1 MPVGKLQSLD
11 DIVSGRSPASVPPC
25 KSSSALPERRYC
37 SPPLE
42 SYGLMSYWV
51 SQRTYEIGLCAW
63 PWARRGGECFAMILT
78 QGLKVTLYGVAGGIV
93 AALLLT
99 RFLAALSVR
108 CGGDRRTDLCD
119 GNRIGTR
126 VAIVAT
132 AVPAWR
138 AARIDPLKSLG
149 AE

>member
-1 MPVGKLQSLD
+1 MQVFLGFAGTAILLAAVG
-11 DIVSGRSPASVPPC
+11 I
-25 KSSSALPERRYC
+25 
-37 SPPLE
+37 
-42 SYGLMSYWV
+42 YGLMSYWV
-51 SQRTYEIGLCAW
+51 SQRTYEIGLRVAMG
-63 PWARRGGECFAMILT
+63 ATRRGVLAMILT

-99 RFLAALSVR
+99 RFLAALLYGVAA
-108 CGGDRRTDLCD
+108 TDVLTFAMVIALVL
-119 GNRIGTR
+119 G

-138 AARIDPLKSLG
+138 AARIDPLKSLR

>member
-1 MPVGKLQSLD
+1 MQVFLGFAGTAILLAAVG
-11 DIVSGRSPASVPPC
+11 I
-25 KSSSALPERRYC
+25 
-37 SPPLE
+37 
-42 SYGLMSYWV
+42 YGLMSYWV
-51 SQRTYEIGLCAW
+51 SQRTYEIGLRVAMG
-63 PWARRGGECFAMILT
+63 ATRQGVLTMILT

-99 RFLAALSVR
+99 RFLAALLYGVAA
-108 CGGDRRTDLCD
+108 TDVLTFAMVIALVL
-119 GNRIGTR
+119 G

-138 AARIDPLKSLG
+138 AARIDPLKSLR